1 LADRLARKV
10 VLVVG
15 GASGMGRVS
24 GIAMAVKGAA
34 VVISDVDA
42 VRAEA
47 VAAQI
52 RDDGDKR

>member
-1 LADRLARKV
+1 VATE
-10 VLVVG
+10 
-15 GASGMGRVS
+15 
-24 GIAMAVKGAA
+24 GAA

-42 VRAEA
+42 GRAEA